1 MRIVAID
8 GPASPLLDPDI
19 VWNGI
24 VGDLEITAADDPA
37 NASGLRAGQSL
48 ATAVLICL
56 MTDCRV
62 EATELRDGLSN
73 RGWPGDSFDLEPGE
87 VALGSRLWL
96 LRRRA
101 LTPDIEVEA
110 EDYARAALQ
119 PLIDDGAFSR
129 FDVTATAGRIENRL
143 DLDVRGYGNAGEQRF
158 SQRFAVLWE
167 TLARDPLLPAV
178 R

>member
-1 MRIVAID
+1 MRIIALD
-8 GPASPLLDPDI
+8 GPALPMLDPDV

-24 VGDLEITAADDPA
+24 VGDLEITPADAPINPA
-37 NASGLRAGQSL
+37 GLRAGQSL

-62 EATELRDGLSN
+62 EATELRDGQAN

-96 LRRRA
+96 LRCRA
-101 LTPDIEVEA
+101 LAPDIELEA
-110 EDYARAALQ
+110 QDYARAALQ
-119 PLIDDGAFSR
+119 PLIDDGAFAR
-129 FDVTATAGRIENRL
+129 FDVTASVNRPQNRL

-158 SQRFAVLWE
+158 SQRFALLWGA
-167 TLARDPLLPAV
+167 LARDPLTPAAG
-178 R
+178 

>member
-1 MRIVAID
+1 MQIIALD
-8 GPASPLLDPDI
+8 GPATPLLDPDV

-24 VGDLEITAADDPA
+24 VGDLEITASNDPVNPA
-37 NASGLRAGQSL
+37 GLRAGQSL

-62 EATELRDGLSN
+62 EATELRDGDAN

-87 VALGSRLWL
+87 VPLGSRLWL

-101 LTPDIEVEA
+101 LSEDIELEA
-110 EDYARAALQ
+110 QDYARAALQ
-119 PLIDDGAFSR
+119 PLIDDGAFVR
-129 FDVTATAGRIENRL
+129 FDVEASANRVENRL
-143 DLDVRGYGNAGEQRF
+143 DLDVRGYGNAGEMRF
-158 SQRFAVLWE
+158 SQRFALLWAV
-167 TLARDPLLPAV
+167 LARDPLTPSI

>member
-1 MRIVAID
+1 M
-8 GPASPLLDPDI
+8 LDPDV

-24 VGDLEITAADDPA
+24 IGDLEISVTDDPVNPA
-37 NASGLRAGQSL
+37 GLRAGQSL

-62 EATELRDGLSN
+62 EVSELRDGDAN

-87 VALGSRLWL
+87 VPLGSRLWL

-101 LTPDIEVEA
+101 LTEDLELEA
-110 EDYARAALQ
+110 QDYARAALQ
-119 PLIDDGAFSR
+119 PLIDDGAFAR
-129 FDVTATAGRIENRL
+129 FDVTAFANRTQNRL

-158 SQRFAVLWE
+158 SQRFALLWG
-167 TLARDPLLPAV
+167 TLARDPLTPSI